1 MLDLVI
7 LGGGLSGLA
16 LARQAQQLGSD
27 YLLLEARERLGGRI
41 LSQAARSQAYKL
53 ELGPSWLWPQD
64 QPRLAALLNR
74 FGIALHEQYQDGYSL
89 YSSHREAEPQAY
101 SDRSAYQGAFR
112 VDAGFGALVN
122 CLAAELEPQ
131 RCLTGQAVKS
141 IYDRD
146 SHVEIHGLDQVWQA
160 RQIALCLPPRL
171 IAEQLKL
178 VPELD
183 ERLLAMMQA
192 TPTWMAGHAK
202 VIVEYQQPFWRAQ
215 GLSGNALAGYPGAVL
230 AEIFD
235 LCSSSGEYAALG
247 GFSGWP
253 AEYRQQYRDDIPDL
267 VLDQL
272 VHLFGPLAANPLSI
286 QVQDWATET
295 ATASAL
301 DQALLREH
309 PDYGHAWFQLDHWN
323 DKLYFGGTETAKQSG
338 GYLEGALV
346 AAERIAKALATSQL
360 FAPGSTDIL
369 ASPSNSY

>member
-1 MLDLVI
+1 
-7 LGGGLSGLA
+7 
-16 LARQAQQLGSD
+16 
-27 YLLLEARERLGGRI
+27 
-41 LSQAARSQAYKL
+41 
-53 ELGPSWLWPQD
+53 
-64 QPRLAALLNR
+64 
-74 FGIALHEQYQDGYSL
+74 FHEQYQDGYSL
-89 YSSHREAEPQAY
+89 YSSQREVEPQAY